1 MGAGLNRDTAVGI
14 VGAIVLVAA
23 MAGVFFYERSQFST
37 YEIDW
42 QTQEAGTESDDGS
55 LDEGSSEEHL
65 FTADAEGLSTVRVTL
80 TWTDDVGQPD
90 TFEVTVQGPDGTTSE
105 PVEGASSPLEVE
117 VPIHEAP
124 ESTTATGRSL
134 EDARDQ
140 ANASASWTDGT
151 GDWTVTVTLV
161 DAPGEQTP
169 IGGQETTA
177 DGSQDY
183 DITFTYERWAPSLTT
198 DRGA

>member
-23 MAGVFFYERSQFST
+23 MAGVFFYERSQFSS
-37 YEIDW
+37 YEVAW
-42 QTQEAGTESDDGS
+42 QAQEAGTASDDGS
-55 LDEGSSEEHL
+55 LDEGASQDHT
-65 FTADAEGLSTVRVTL
+65 FTADGEGLSTVRVTL

-90 TFEVTVQGPDGTTSE
+90 TFEVTVQGPNGTYSDSDD
-105 PVEGASSPLEVE
+105 GASSPLEVE

-124 ESTTATGRSL
+124 DTTTATGRSL

-140 ANASASWTDGT
+140 ANASATWTDGT

-169 IGGQETTA
+169 VGGQETDP
-177 DGSQDY
+177 DGSQEY
-183 DITFTYERWAPSLTT
+183 ELAFSYERWEPSLAPT
-198 DRGA
+198 